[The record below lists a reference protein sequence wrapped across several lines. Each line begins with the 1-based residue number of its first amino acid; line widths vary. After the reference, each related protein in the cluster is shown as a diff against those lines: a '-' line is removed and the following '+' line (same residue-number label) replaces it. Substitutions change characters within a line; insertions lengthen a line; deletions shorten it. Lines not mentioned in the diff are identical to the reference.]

1 LKKFILLHYGFKP
14 PASDIMAA
22 WGNWF
27 DSVEDSIIDMGGHFE
42 NGQEITQNG
51 IKTLPR
57 NSEFSYRLYNYINKK
72 SG

>member
-1 LKKFILLHYGFKP
+1 
-14 PASDIMAA
+14 MAA